1 MNSYKM
7 ESTTVDISNK
17 KSVENFIQTLEE
29 TLATS
34 EIKVSM
40 DLDGNINFKRIDGGE
55 IILQEFTSA
64 TGRHGSWKPSPGQG
78 DTISLSGTGIVDVM
92 KSYTSNTT
100 STGPIESKEP
110 ALSYI
115 PIEGADTPI
124 SNRQSKLKV
133 IRNRQ

>member
-1 MNSYKM
+1 MKSYKM
-7 ESTTVDISNK
+7 EPTTVDISNK

-64 TGRHGSWKPSPGQG
+64 TGRHGS
-78 DTISLSGTGIVDVM
+78 
-92 KSYTSNTT
+92 
-100 STGPIESKEP
+100 
-110 ALSYI
+110 
-115 PIEGADTPI
+115 
-124 SNRQSKLKV
+124 
-133 IRNRQ
+133 

>member
-1 MNSYKM
+1 M

-92 KSYTSNTT
+92 KSYTSNTLQQT
-100 STGPIESKEP
+100 LSKVKNQLYLIFLLKAPIH
-110 ALSYI
+110 LFLIY
-115 PIEGADTPI
+115 
-124 SNRQSKLKV
+124 QSKLKV
-133 IRNRQ
+133 IHNRQ